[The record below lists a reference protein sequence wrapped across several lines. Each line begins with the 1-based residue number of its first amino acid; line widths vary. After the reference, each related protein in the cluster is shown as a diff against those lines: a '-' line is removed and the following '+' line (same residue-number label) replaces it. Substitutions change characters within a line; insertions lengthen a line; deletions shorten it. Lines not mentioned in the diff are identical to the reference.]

1 MKIPDNITY
10 CIEYFENKLKNIT
23 NEELLFL
30 FYEIVEEME
39 NRSIKPKI
47 DKD

>member
-1 MKIPDNITY
+1 MKIPDNMTY
-10 CIEYFENKLKNIT
+10 CIEYFENRLKIIT
-23 NEELLFL
+23 DEELLFL

-47 DKD
+47 NKD